1 MTREDVSAALERRND
16 IPYFGGYLVQTFGV
30 EESQFKPKGSTTVH
44 AIYTVLQHGDYFTKA
59 YLCLFDDP
67 DAAKIFADNLN
78 AAWKRV
84 SKRERMHV
92 YERRLNDA
100 DESL

>member
-1 MTREDVSAALERRND
+1 MTREDVSAALERHND

-30 EESQFKPKGSTTVH
+30 EPSVNTDLGTYS
-44 AIYTVLQHGDYFTKA
+44 IYTLLQHGDYFTKA